1 MTTEKESLVEENN
14 DKISVLTNNVNDS
27 QSKLASA
34 KETIVSLQSNVQD
47 VNSRMAEMTEE
58 QTRLLELISSK
69 VGREKFILNFL
80 FTICIITGDPHP
92 SS

>member
-1 MTTEKESLVEENN
+1 MSVEIQSLTTEKESLVEENN

-47 VNSRMAEMTEE
+47 VNSRMVEMTEE

-69 VGREKFILNFL
+69 VGRAR
-80 FTICIITGDPHP
+80 
-92 SS
+92 